1 MRKKQS
7 FSLFHKRTPNKMQI
21 EGVLSNGHFSLSW
34 SGTSKYLIVAKR
46 TYILQ
51 FILYWEKFQENTAT
65 SSSPP
70 EKKE

>member
-1 MRKKQS
+1 
-7 FSLFHKRTPNKMQI
+7 MQT

-34 SGTSKYLIVAKR
+34 SGTSKYLIVAKFI
-46 TYILQ
+46 YILQ

-65 SSSPP
+65 SSSSP